1 MVSPLHNLNLAGAIK
16 LLRQAQQSYI
26 KLQGT
31 MSEFQNYNGPIID
44 VWANWWGDNFFVKF
58 PRFKELYER
67 IGIEQ
72 RMANSSKSLLMEAK
86 KAKISK
92 VILSATVSNEAM
104 VTNEEVLEVAKKSLG
119 LVQTCASVD
128 PRQGMASIRMLRSCV
143 KNLGCTALKFLP
155 FLYGLPPNH
164 ASYFPLY
171 AECVELNIPVL
182 ILTGHTAVNLSNET
196 GRPSSLDDIALHFP
210 ELKIIAGHAGYPWSE
225 ELIALSWKHQN
236 LYIDTSGHHPKFFPE
251 PILRFLKGHGRDKVL
266 FGTGYPM
273 MEYKSITKAVFDLD
287 LKDEIL
293 EKFLFRN
300 AVKIWPNILME
311 KG

>member
-104 VTNEEVLEVAKKSLG
+104 VTNEEVLEVAKKSSG

-143 KNLGCTALKFLP
+143 NNLGCTALKFLP

-210 ELKIIAGHAGYPWSE
+210 ELKIIAGHAGYPWS
-225 ELIALSWKHQN
+225 LGSTKI
-236 LYIDTSGHHPKFFPE
+236 YI
-251 PILRFLKGHGRDKVL
+251 
-266 FGTGYPM
+266 
-273 MEYKSITKAVFDLD
+273 
-287 LKDEIL
+287 
-293 EKFLFRN
+293 
-300 AVKIWPNILME
+300 
-311 KG
+311 

>member
-1 MVSPLHNLNLAGAIK
+1 
-16 LLRQAQQSYI
+16 
-26 KLQGT
+26 

-104 VTNEEVLEVAKKSLG
+104 VTNEEVLEVAKKSSG

-143 KNLGCTALKFLP
+143 ENFGCTALKFLP

-196 GRPSSLDDIALHFP
+196 DDQVALM
-210 ELKIIAGHAGYPWSE
+210 
-225 ELIALSWKHQN
+225 
-236 LYIDTSGHHPKFFPE
+236 T
-251 PILRFLKGHGRDKVL
+251 
-266 FGTGYPM
+266 
-273 MEYKSITKAVFDLD
+273 
-287 LKDEIL
+287 
-293 EKFLFRN
+293 
-300 AVKIWPNILME
+300 
-311 KG
+311 